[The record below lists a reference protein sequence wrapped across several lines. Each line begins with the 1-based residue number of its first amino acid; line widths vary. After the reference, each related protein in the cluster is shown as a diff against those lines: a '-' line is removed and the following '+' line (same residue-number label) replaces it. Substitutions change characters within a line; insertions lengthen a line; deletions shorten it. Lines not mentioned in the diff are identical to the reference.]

1 MTLCWPHKSVSL
13 RRSPKEAKSPA
24 ESVDGQT
31 VLFQPKTRSVLL
43 AVSFTIALL
52 VWLINLKGRSDP
64 ESVWFV
70 SFVTM
75 DFSVPQTRLKAL
87 PNFFKLFYF
96 CSKREL
102 HSLFFFYIVVKSHLI
117 IEEHF
122 SEMLFR
128 TVQVSHDDFRS
139 LHQTTKNKL

>member
-87 PNFFKLFYF
+87 PNFFKLLNFVPSVNSIV
-96 CSKREL
+96 CSFFIQYCCEISSHYRET
-102 HSLFFFYIVVKSHLI
+102 FFRNVV
-117 IEEHF
+117 
-122 SEMLFR
+122 
-128 TVQVSHDDFRS
+128 
-139 LHQTTKNKL
+139 